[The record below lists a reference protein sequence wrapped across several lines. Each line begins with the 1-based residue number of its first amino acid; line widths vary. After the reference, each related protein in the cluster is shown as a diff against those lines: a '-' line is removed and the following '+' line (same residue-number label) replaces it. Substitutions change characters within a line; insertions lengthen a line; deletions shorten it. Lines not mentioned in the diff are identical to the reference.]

1 MVRHRTFDV
10 LLPNGPRV
18 SIERLIK
25 SIERLVRSD
34 THTERMTSGEQC
46 CTVHHDTYRTFD
58 PTIERSM
65 KLSNVPQNPSNVL
78 PTSKAPKQVLK
89 LVKSLGHYKLYL
101 AISPTPLKLTI
112 LGPRAQSPK
121 KSHPGN

>member
-25 SIERLVRSD
+25 ASNVHKSIERLVRSD

-46 CTVHHDTYRTFD
+46 AQCITTHIERLIL
-58 PTIERSM
+58 TIERSM
-65 KLSNVPQNPSNVL
+65 KASNVPQNPSNVL
-78 PTSKAPKQVLK
+78 RTSKAPKQVLK
-89 LVKSLGHYKLYL
+89 LVKSLGH
-101 AISPTPLKLTI
+101 
-112 LGPRAQSPK
+112 
-121 KSHPGN
+121 